1 MAIHIV
7 THAASTQLDEC
18 VAKLVEIDEWRL
30 EELVDVNGFSARYDL
45 ILSHIDMLPYVIHSP
60 LI

>member
-18 VAKLVEIDEWRL
+18 VAK
-30 EELVDVNGFSARYDL
+30 LVDVNGFSARYDL